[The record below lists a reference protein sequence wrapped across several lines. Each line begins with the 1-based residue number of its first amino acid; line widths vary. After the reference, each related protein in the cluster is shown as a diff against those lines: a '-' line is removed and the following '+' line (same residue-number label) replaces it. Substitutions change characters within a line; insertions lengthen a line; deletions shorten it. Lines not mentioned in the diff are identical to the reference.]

1 MALGHESFN
10 GISSGKK
17 FNFIRWNGM
26 IEGLIRSNLDSEDR
40 ELSAW
45 IRFGV
50 NTAWYF
56 QF

>member
-1 MALGHESFN
+1 MAPGHESFN